1 MTPEQTEL
9 ILAALS
15 RLTSEV
21 SRIADSLSSQTAAA
35 PRKENSSSSGE
46 VSAKQLKYIRDLR
59 RMTGDTSTEIP
70 ETSSEASDLIKE
82 LQKRPPKKKEKTKE
96 SASPRRP
103 EPEPE
108 PEPDKKQYLSQE
120 EISSRINEFI
130 EKKTWN

>member
-35 PRKENSSSSGE
+35 PQKENSSSGE
-46 VSAKQLKYIRDLR
+46 VSAKQIKYIGDLR
-59 RMTGDTSTEIP
+59 RMAGDTSTEIP

-82 LQKRPPKKKEKTKE
+82 LQKKPPKKKEKKQE
-96 SASPRRP
+96 RARPRR

-108 PEPDKKQYLSQE
+108 PEEEEEYIVDVALNDRLIAEHMKKMGWDQ
-120 EISSRINEFI
+120 
-130 EKKTWN
+130 

>member
-9 ILAALS
+9 VLAALS

-35 PRKENSSSSGE
+35 PQKENSSSGE
-46 VSAKQLKYIRDLR
+46 VSAKQIKYIGDLR
-59 RMTGDTSTEIP
+59 RMAGDTSTEIP

-82 LQKRPPKKKEKTKE
+82 LQKKPPKKKEKKQE
-96 SASPRRP
+96 RARPRR

-108 PEPDKKQYLSQE
+108 PEEEDRSDIDPERNARMIREHMKKMGWVQ
-120 EISSRINEFI
+120 
-130 EKKTWN
+130 